1 MIVAIFFT
9 ISFSFSLLINGLLL
23 KFARNLGIRNYQEFI
38 IRWSNQTKPALGG
51 ISFYIVFLFAFI
63 TYALLFGEDDVFRNK
78 QLLGLF
84 GAANLAFFLGLA
96 DDAYNTRPLLKL
108 AGQITAG
115 LILVVTGSTIP
126 VTLNVWIDGAVTI
139 IWVVG
144 VMNSVNMLDNMD
156 GITASV
162 SMWVLAAV
170 NFGFFWIYGMQF
182 SVWLVLNFSLMG
194 ALLGF
199 LHFNRNPS
207 KMFMGDAGSMFI
219 GLILAFM
226 AINPMWN
233 IGLHYESHRWIGFLV
248 TLVAF
253 TPAAADTLTV
263 IINRLKRGQSPMVGG
278 KDHTTHHL
286 VYRGFTDKQ
295 VGYIFTSLGAG
306 SAFCAGL
313 MIYFVSIEA
322 FVWAYL
328 LSLWFPVVFV
338 VLYRNT
344 LKYKAPQN

>member
-1 MIVAIFFT
+1 MIVAIFFLV
-9 ISFSFSLLINGLLL
+9 SFCFSLLINGLLL

-63 TYALLFGEDDVFRNK
+63 AYALLFGEDDVFRNK

-286 VYRGFTDKQ
+286 VYRGYTDKQ
-295 VGYIFTSLGAG
+295 VGFIFTALGAG
-306 SAFCAGL
+306 SALSAGL
-313 MIYFVSIEA
+313 MIYCVSIEA

-328 LSLWFPVVFV
+328 LSLWFPVVFA

-344 LKYKAPQN
+344 LRYKAPQN